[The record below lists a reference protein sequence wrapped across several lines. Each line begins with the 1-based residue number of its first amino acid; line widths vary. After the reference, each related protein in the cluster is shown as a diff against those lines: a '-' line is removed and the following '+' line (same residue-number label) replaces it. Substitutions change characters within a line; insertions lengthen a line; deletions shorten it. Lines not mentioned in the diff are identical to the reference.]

1 MRSPTH
7 FRRVR
12 EGIEASNGQTLES
25 ACSVDAVFW
34 EIGLVLA
41 VFLGLALSMNAAF
54 IAFGA
59 N

>member
-1 MRSPTH
+1 MRSPAH
-7 FRRVR
+7 FRRVHEDI
-12 EGIEASNGQTLES
+12 EGSSSQTVES
-25 ACSVDAVFW
+25 ACSADAVFW

-59 N
+59 S